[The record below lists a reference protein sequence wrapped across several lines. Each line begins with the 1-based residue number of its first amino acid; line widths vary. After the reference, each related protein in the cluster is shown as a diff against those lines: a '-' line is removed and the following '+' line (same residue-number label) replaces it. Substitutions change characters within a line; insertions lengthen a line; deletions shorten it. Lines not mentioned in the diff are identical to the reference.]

1 MFPLTIQKP
10 PHDVEALREAMT
22 ASLRRMFRLPHAKRA
37 LRISGGDVSHLD
49 AIDVN
54 LTDAEIDV
62 ENGPDRPQPSGAPID
77 GPQCDALTIV
87 GHPLHYQQASFDFE
101 LKATN
106 VQLEFARD
114 AEQKLVLML
123 QRAHH
128 GTVEARITLDDLEQA
143 VRQAAEMEASRH
155 GIAIKN
161 VRIELEQNPRKPN
174 SLFADIEITARKLVS
189 AVINIAGQIEVD
201 DQLNVKFSKLS
212 CEGQGMIGSMVCGF
226 VRPHLAKMSNQRIE
240 LMAFSMGEVRLQNL
254 CVKLI
259 DDEIRAQAEFG

>member
-10 PHDVEALREAMT
+10 PNDVEALREAIT
-22 ASLRRMFRLPHAKRA
+22 ASLRQMFRLPHPRRA
-37 LRISGGDVSHLD
+37 LKISGADVSHLD
-49 AIDVN
+49 AINVD
-54 LTDAEIDV
+54 LSEAEIDV
-62 ENGPDRPQPSGAPID
+62 ENGPERPRPSGAAID
-77 GPQCDALTIV
+77 GPQCDALSIV
-87 GHPLHYQQASFDFE
+87 GHPLHYQQAAFDFE
-101 LKATN
+101 LKATD

-114 AEQKLVLML
+114 REHQLVLML
-123 QRAHH
+123 QKARN
-128 GTVEARITLDDLEQA
+128 GTVEARITLGDLEQA

-155 GIAIKN
+155 GIAIRN
-161 VRIELEQNPRKPN
+161 VRIELEQNPRKAN

-226 VRPHLAKMSNQRIE
+226 IRPHLIKMSERKLA

-259 DDEIRAQAEFG
+259 DDEIRAHAEFG